1 MLWSLASAQL
11 QPLARRDPGAMGN
24 TMRKQ
29 PQPVDIDDLFEQ
41 MERERKGEA
50 AAQPAASGG
59 GGFLAACFEEQAT
72 PDFDV
77 DTIHLRY
84 PITDDERVRHAP
96 LLRPLRPARSLSR
109 LFCPNSAR

>member
-1 MLWSLASAQL
+1 
-11 QPLARRDPGAMGN
+11 MGN

-50 AAQPAASGG
+50 PAQPAASAGG

-84 PITDDERVRHAP
+84 PITDEERVRNAP
-96 LLRPLRPARSLSR
+96 SSAGSAPPARCRGSFVRTLPALTR
-109 LFCPNSAR
+109 MGRG

>member
-1 MLWSLASAQL
+1 
-11 QPLARRDPGAMGN
+11 MGN

-50 AAQPAASGG
+50 PAQPAASSGG

-84 PITDDERVRHAP
+84 PITDEERVRNAP
-96 LLRPLRPARSLSR
+96 SSTGSAAARCRGSFVRTLADAEWGAARCTCSR
-109 LFCPNSAR
+109 RTCGRSSR